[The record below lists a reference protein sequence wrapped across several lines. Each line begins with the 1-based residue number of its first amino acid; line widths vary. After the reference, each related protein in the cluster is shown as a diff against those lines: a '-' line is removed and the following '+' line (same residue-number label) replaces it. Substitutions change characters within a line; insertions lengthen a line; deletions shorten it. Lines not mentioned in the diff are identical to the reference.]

1 MEPINIRRRDLLET
15 PHTQSEADGVF
26 STDMVAPLESLEVTL
41 EPKQDGSGTP
51 APDNVRPIIGKT
63 RVTVLQRAKNLFD
76 FSEPFRSSGLY
87 YGKAVGS
94 SIEPGSSS
102 NVETSVNNNVIT
114 VTTKAGWNGVCY
126 RSPDVPNGTYTL
138 KFNITLVDWTG
149 SQNGRDIYV
158 VNKNNIITRVLTHT
172 TGLVSTT
179 TTITLTGDE
188 SAVAISLGGRSSAY
202 GTFQISDLQLELG
215 STATAYTPF
224 VEGGNTPVG
233 KNLFNYENCNFISG
247 IRDSDGEYQSDNN
260 SGYTANPTPV
270 NPSTTYTLSGS
281 KLYSTGYVVRVYYLD
296 ENGGWI
302 SRTGGEQSS
311 EVHFTTPSNCHFIQ
325 IQTKVSGADPSTWQ
339 LEVGS
344 TATTYEPYAGLGY
357 VVELPALGKNLYDC
371 AEFSPYKQADGTYR
385 LTGADATNTKSYFP
399 QELVGKELVISVYLD
414 LTKETGPTYIRL
426 RAVINGENKNGGTV
440 NNNNAGYSTV
450 TVTPTSTS
458 DYFYMTYGSNG
469 GNYYTFSQFQVEL
482 KTGSG
487 RTSYEPYTNTVYKG
501 TVDIASGTLIVDKK
515 TRVVNAIDTVL
526 GSPKYIKSDAVD
538 GYINVN
544 EIYPSKGPT
553 SYGADELM
561 ADRLNFQNKGI
572 WATVGFPN
580 CWTVNG
586 IQIHTN
592 VANDL
597 LGITDY
603 TQETTAT
610 AKEKLNTWLANNPVT
625 VTIPIQPK
633 VYQLSPTQVMS
644 LPKDNV
650 FLSEDGSITYAT
662 HWRHTISLPSAY
674 QRIQYLE
681 STGTQ
686 YINTGKIPTDNTR
699 MQLKYYTTSTGS
711 FYCAGARSGAST
723 IYFAQSGATSGAKV
737 SCTVNG
743 TSVTA
748 EDSGGVDFKR
758 VSSGQLFEIMVQTNT
773 DSTYD
778 YSIVDY
784 THNKY
789 YRTTGVSYTPM
800 GAVSNPIYLFAF
812 NPSYVVTGTNRCYYF
827 KLYRDGRIILDGV
840 PCYRKSDGVAGLYD
854 LVTGTFFTN
863 SGTGEFVKGPDI

>member
-26 STDMVAPLESLEVTL
+26 TTDMVAPLESLEVTL
-41 EPKQDGSGTP
+41 EPTQGGSGTP

-63 RVTVLQRAKNLFD
+63 QVAVTQRGKNLFD
-76 FSEPFRSSGLY
+76 KTSVTPSSMTCYTSSGDPVTRS
-87 YGKAVGS
+87 G
-94 SIEPGSSS
+94 IEYHLP
-102 NVETSVNNNVIT
+102 
-114 VTTKAGWNGVCY
+114 A
-126 RSPDVPNGTYTL
+126 GTYTL
-138 KFNITLVDWTG
+138 RCNSETVYTYVYTNVLDADGTFVSFASLSMGAAAGWRTVTVTLTEG
-149 SQNGRDIYV
+149 QYLLIFKGA
-158 VNKNNIITRVLTHT
+158 
-172 TGLVSTT
+172 TT
-179 TTITLTGDE
+179 TLDL
-188 SAVAISLGGRSSAY
+188 SM
-202 GTFQISDLQLELG
+202 DLQIELG
-215 STATAYTPF
+215 T
-224 VEGGNTPVG
+224 E
-233 KNLFNYENCNFISG
+233 
-247 IRDSDGEYQSDNN
+247 
-260 SGYTANPTPV
+260 
-270 NPSTTYTLSGS
+270 
-281 KLYSTGYVVRVYYLD
+281 
-296 ENGGWI
+296 
-302 SRTGGEQSS
+302 
-311 EVHFTTPSNCHFIQ
+311 
-325 IQTKVSGADPSTWQ
+325 
-339 LEVGS
+339 
-344 TATTYEPYAGLGY
+344 ATTYEPYAGRGY
-357 VVELPALGKNLYDC
+357 IVEFPALGKNLYDC
-371 AEFSPYKQADGTYR
+371 AEFSSYKQADGTYR
-385 LTGADATNTKSYFP
+385 LTGADATGIKVYFP
-399 QELVGKELVISVYLD
+399 QELVGKELVLSVYLD

-426 RAVINGENKNGGTV
+426 RAVINGENKNGATV
-440 NNNNAGYSTV
+440 NNNAAGYSTV
-450 TVTPTSTS
+450 TATPTSTS

-469 GNYYTFSQFQVEL
+469 NNYYTFSQFQVEI
-482 KTGSG
+482 KTGSS

-501 TVDIASGTLIVDKK
+501 TVDIASGTLTVNRKIKVI
-515 TRVVNAIDTVL
+515 NAIDTVL
-526 GSPKYIKSDAVD
+526 GSPKYIKSDAID
-538 GYINVN
+538 GYINVS

-553 SYGADELM
+553 GYGAGELM

-586 IQIHTN
+586 IQIHIN

-597 LGITDY
+597 LGVTDY

-610 AKEKLNTWLANNPVT
+610 AKGKLNTWLASNPVT

-650 FLSEDGSITYAT
+650 FLSEDGDITYTT

-674 QRIQYLE
+674 QRIRYLE

-711 FYCAGARSGAST
+711 FYCAGARSGSST
-723 IYFAQSGATSGAKV
+723 VYFAQSGATSGAKV

-748 EDSGGVDFKR
+748 EDSEGVDFKR
-758 VSSGQLFEIMVQTNT
+758 VSSGQLFEIMIQTNT

-789 YRTTGVSYTPM
+789 FRTTGVSYTPM
-800 GAVSNPIYLFAF
+800 GTVSDPICLFAL
-812 NPSYVVTGTNRCYYF
+812 NSSCVVSGTNRCYYF
-827 KLYRDGRIILDGV
+827 KLYRNGRIIVDGV

-863 SGTGEFVKGPDI
+863 SGSGEFVKGPDI